1 MLSSNKQNKPCA
13 LVHVGDDC
21 RSVDDDVVGARRDA
35 QQRCRHVHKAHVK
48 EHGVA
53 FANFRLKK
61 SFKLERFVG
70 CKGGRTMR
78 ASNASAI
85 GSSGVFMLVC
95 E

>member
-1 MLSSNKQNKPCA
+1 VLQKYTGGRWWA
-13 LVHVGDDC
+13 GT
-21 RSVDDDVVGARRDA
+21 
-35 QQRCRHVHKAHVK
+35 QQRCRHIHKAHVK

-70 CKGGRTMR
+70 CKDGRTMR
-78 ASNASAI
+78 LSNASTI